1 MRVNDRRTLPPN
13 RDDPVPD
20 PAGPLAAALDREAA
34 ALRGRAARF
43 AALGEPV
50 RLAIVEHLSLGD
62 AAPSELGVLVGLA
75 SNHLAFHLKVLQD
88 AGLVRKVR
96 SEGDRRRSYV
106 QLRLD
111 DPAVAALVRPPLMAV
126 TARLGG
132 RPERVVFV
140 CTHNSAR
147 SQLAAAAWAKV
158 SPLPVASAGTQP
170 AAKVHPRAVAT
181 GRRHGLRLTGAR
193 TRHLHDTAKRGDL
206 LVAVC
211 DNAYEDLGPADD
223 ATDPMAGP
231 TGVRLHW
238 SVPDPVRVGSDGAF
252 EDAYTDLTR
261 RVGHLA
267 DTLIATDTRSTS

>member
-1 MRVNDRRTLPPN
+1 MPMNGRRTLPPN
-13 RDDPVPD
+13 PDQPVSNQD
-20 PAGPLAAALDREAA
+20 HEADE
-34 ALRGRAARF
+34 LRVRAARF

-50 RLAIVEHLSLGD
+50 RLAIVEHLALGD
-62 AAPSELGVLVGLA
+62 AAPSELGALVNLA

-88 AGLVRKVR
+88 AGLIRKVR

-111 DPAVAALVRPPLMAV
+111 DPAVTALVRPPLMAV
-126 TARLGG
+126 TTRLSS
-132 RPERVVFV
+132 RPDRVVFV

-170 AAKVHPRAVAT
+170 AAKVHPRAVTT
-181 GRRHGLRLTGAR
+181 GRRHGLRLTGA
-193 TRHLHDTAKRGDL
+193 TTHHLHETARPGDL

-223 ATDPMAGP
+223 STGQEAPP

-238 SVPDPVRVGSDGAF
+238 SVPDPVRVDSDAAF

-267 DTLIATDTRSTS
+267 DTLTAGTSGAIDIHGTRA